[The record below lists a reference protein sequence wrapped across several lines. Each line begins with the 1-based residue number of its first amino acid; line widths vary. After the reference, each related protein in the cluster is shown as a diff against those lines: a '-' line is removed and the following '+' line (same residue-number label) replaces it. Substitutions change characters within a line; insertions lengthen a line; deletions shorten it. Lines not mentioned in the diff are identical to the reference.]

1 MAARRHAAF
10 YFAGL
15 IPYAAHVVS
24 KAADPTSLLVS
35 LNRCLEFYANV
46 IVFQIFFEY
55 KPNSI

>member
-24 KAADPTSLLVS
+24 KAADPTSLVS
-35 LNRCLEFYANV
+35 LNRCLELYANV
-46 IVFQIFFEY
+46 FVFWIFFEY
-55 KPNSI
+55 KPNLI